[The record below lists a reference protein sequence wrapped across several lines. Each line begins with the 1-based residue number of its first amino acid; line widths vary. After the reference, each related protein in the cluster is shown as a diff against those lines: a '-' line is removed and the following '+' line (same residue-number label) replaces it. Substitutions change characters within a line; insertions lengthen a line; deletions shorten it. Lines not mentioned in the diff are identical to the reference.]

1 MEFPQILNDAIPV
14 EFVKLE
20 SLEREEMYK
29 KALAEIAITMI
40 VAMAIALKLPSA
52 VLHPSKHDAVLYG
65 V

>member
-40 VAMAIALKLPSA
+40 VAMAIALKLPS
-52 VLHPSKHDAVLYG
+52 VVSKSSNYDTLL
-65 V
+65 

>member
-14 EFVKLE
+14 EFVTSE
-20 SLEREEMYK
+20 SLERDEMYR
-29 KALAEIAITMI
+29 KALDEIVTTMI

-52 VLHPSKHDAVLYG
+52 VLHPSKHDAVLYE

>member
-14 EFVKLE
+14 EFVILE

-29 KALAEIAITMI
+29 KALTEIATTMI